1 MQAAQRSMRPQ
12 LPKRFY
18 AEASAKPHEAG
29 FAVFLDGRLARTPG
43 RHPLAAPRRLLAEAL
58 AAEWAAQGERI
69 DPATMPLTRLANAAI
84 DRVAGEMAAVAA
96 DIVKYAASDLVC
108 YRAAEPQSLADRQE
122 EIWSP
127 LLAWAKDALGARFAL
142 AAGIMPVAQD
152 AATLA
157 AIGRAVAPFDAFRLT
172 ALHAT
177 TTLTGSAVI
186 ALAVARGRLSAEEAW
201 RAAHVDEDWQMSQ
214 WGADET
220 AMASRA
226 LRWRDMQAAALI
238 LSA

>member
-1 MQAAQRSMRPQ
+1 
-12 LPKRFY
+12 
-18 AEASAKPHEAG
+18 
-29 FAVFLDGRLARTPG
+29 
-43 RHPLAAPRRLLAEAL
+43 
-58 AAEWAAQGERI
+58 
-69 DPATMPLTRLANAAI
+69 
-84 DRVAGEMAAVAA
+84 
-96 DIVKYAASDLVC
+96 
-108 YRAAEPQSLADRQE
+108 
-122 EIWSP
+122 
-127 LLAWAKDALGARFAL
+127 
-142 AAGIMPVAQD
+142 MPVAQD